1 MLQVIQKGAQMTNAI
16 AVWLFLLIA
25 AALFADYW
33 FQDMGG
39 LIFLGAKFG
48 DLIEWLAFWR

>member
-1 MLQVIQKGAQMTNAI
+1 MTNAI

-33 FQDMGG
+33 FQGMDG